1 MKPLCNI
8 LRKSWILLQKGFHII
23 VTCKSFWPQTL
34 VRIIP
39 CKLLCCWALTRIFW
53 KIFIFL
59 SFKELCIFDTVL
71 FCVKIAIWRR
81 DILHIKSCSTLIQNK
96 WCKSAK
102 KRDLNNQDFVDH
114 QMFFLTKYQLSVF
127 YVYFLL
133 RKWTS
138 YWSINK
144 NNFS

>member
-39 CKLLCCWALTRIFW
+39 CKLLCCWALPRIFW

-59 SFKELCIFDTVL
+59 SFKELCI
-71 FCVKIAIWRR
+71 R
-81 DILHIKSCSTLIQNK
+81 HLIQSCFVWKLQFEGEISYILNLAPRWLK
-96 WCKSAK
+96 TNGAKVQKKGIPTTKISWITKYFFNQISAVSFFK
-102 KRDLNNQDFVDH
+102 VNNQLNSSSNSTH
-114 QMFFLTKYQLSVF
+114 HCGS
-127 YVYFLL
+127 
-133 RKWTS
+133 
-138 YWSINK
+138 
-144 NNFS
+144 